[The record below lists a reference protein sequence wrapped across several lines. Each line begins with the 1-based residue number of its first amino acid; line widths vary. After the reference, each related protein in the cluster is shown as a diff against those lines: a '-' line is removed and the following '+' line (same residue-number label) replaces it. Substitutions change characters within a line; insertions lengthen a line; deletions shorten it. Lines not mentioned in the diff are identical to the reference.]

1 MELTPNE
8 MIRYSRQIR
17 MAEIGSEGQMKLK
30 KARVFLAGL
39 GGLGSVL
46 AYYLAAAGVGHL
58 RIVDKDTVSLDNLNR
73 QILHFTKDIGR
84 AKTVSA
90 REKLEA
96 LNPECHIEVIQDE
109 IDERS
114 GELLVDGSDLIV
126 DGMDNFRTRRI
137 LNRVAVKKRI
147 PFIVGGVDGLSGM
160 VFTVIPGVAPCFEC
174 IFPGVDEERE
184 VAVLGA
190 TAGVVASLQVM
201 EAVKVVLGLGKTL
214 SGRLLVFQG
223 RDMTFREITIERNP
237 KCVVC
242 GAVEGNQ

>member
-39 GGLGSVL
+39 GGLGSVS

-58 RIVDKDTVSLDNLNR
+58 RIVDKDAVSLDNLNR

-84 AKTVSA
+84 AKTASA

-137 LNRVAVKKRI
+137 LNRIAVEKGI

-160 VFTVIPGVAPCFEC
+160 VVTVIPGVTPCFEC

-223 RDMTFREITIERNP
+223 SDMTFREITIERNP
-237 KCVVC
+237 KCAVC
-242 GAVEGNQ
+242 GAIEGNP